1 MTLNPNIEPRAD
13 LVIRRETYHHP
24 RFDAAAMVRRK
35 SELWALQGDR
45 NTWFCGAYFGAG
57 FHEDGLQA
65 GLAVAEAL
73 GGAKRPWS
81 VAGEVRS
88 YLFCRRGQKRR
99 SESRS
104 HERRQLG
111 AIPRHR
117 VMHQR
122 LRPRRHRLRYRIF
135 SLLLDLDELDGLA
148 ARLWLF
154 SHNRFNLFSFADRD
168 HGNGS
173 TEPLRAQ
180 IEHQLTAA
188 GIAPDGGPIRLLTM
202 PRVLGYV
209 FNPLSVYFCYRR
221 AGALAAIV
229 YEVNNTFGERH
240 NYLVPVSGESTG
252 MIYQECVK
260 QLFVS
265 PFLDTEMNY
274 SFRVRFRR
282 KAVWALRSQVVTLT
296 RPITRPHPCSPAAHH
311 A

>member
-1 MTLNPNIEPRAD
+1 MSAD
-13 LVIRRETYHHP
+13 
-24 RFDAAAMVRRK
+24 
-35 SELWALQGDR
+35 SSAL
-45 NTWFCGAYFGAG
+45 Y
-57 FHEDGLQA
+57 
-65 GLAVAEAL
+65 L
-73 GGAKRPWS
+73 GT
-81 VAGEVRS
+81 
-88 YLFCRRGQKRR
+88 
-99 SESRS
+99 
-104 HERRQLG
+104 
-111 AIPRHR
+111 

-154 SHNRFNLFSFADRD
+154 SRNRFNLFSFADRD

-173 TEPLRAQ
+173 SEPLRAQ

-274 SFRVRFRR
+274 SFRVIPPESRVGIAITGRDAHGPIIVASLFARR
-282 KAVWALRSQVVTLT
+282 ASLNDTGLALASVVYPLLTLKVIAGIHWEALRIWLKGVRLHDHRPAPDHSFT
-296 RPITRPHPCSPAAHH
+296 RGRPVDAKEPSRHVA
-311 A
+311 